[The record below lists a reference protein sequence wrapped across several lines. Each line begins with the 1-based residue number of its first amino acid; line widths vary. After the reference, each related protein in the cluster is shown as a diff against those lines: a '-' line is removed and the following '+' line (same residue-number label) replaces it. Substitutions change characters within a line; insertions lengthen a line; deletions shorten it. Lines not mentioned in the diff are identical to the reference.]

1 MDMADTQLTPAEAAL
16 LLKPRRGS
24 GTSCLQCALLALV
37 AKGHL
42 SIEDGHGLLRQ
53 RQLRRG
59 PGDRSA
65 LPPHHQVVKDAV
77 FVSGEDSASAAE
89 VSTALRKAFGADH
102 GGYVHDH
109 VAPALIARGL
119 ITRSDRIWLGLVPYV
134 HYERSGE
141 GERRAR
147 TIGALLDELAEM
159 KSLVR
164 SDPYRARRLLQ
175 AAGVLVILSP
185 QARAQAKKLK
195 SLLQE
200 RGDGTAGTHGVEGS
214 SEWQVGVDVGDL
226 GSAADCIDLLD
237 GVSCASDFTGGDSG
251 GDGGGD
257 GGDGGGGGD

>member
-1 MDMADTQLTPAEAAL
+1 MADAQLTPAEAAL
-16 LLKPRRGS
+16 LLKPRRSS

-42 SIEDGHGLLRQ
+42 SIEDQGGIFGS

-59 PGDRSA
+59 PGDGSA
-65 LPPHHQVVKDAV
+65 LPAHHQVVNEAI
-77 FVSGEDSASAAE
+77 FSGGEDGATAAE

-119 ITRSDRIWLGLVPYV
+119 ISRSDRKWLGLVPYV
-134 HYERSGE
+134 HYELSAE
-141 GERRAR
+141 GSRRAR
-147 TIGALLDELAEM
+147 TIGSLLDELAGM

-164 SDPYRARRLLQ
+164 SDPHRARHLLE

-195 SLLQE
+195 SLVQE
-200 RGDGTAGTHGVEGS
+200 RGDGAAVTYTSDGS
-214 SEWQVGVDVGDL
+214 SDWQVGVDVGDF
-226 GSAADCIDLLD
+226 GSAAECIDLLD
-237 GVSCASDFTGGDSG
+237 GVSCASDFTGGDSSG
-251 GDGGGD
+251 SDG